1 MFKRIDKIFCIN
13 LISSVDRKEVFSN
26 RFPELV
32 GSSVFE
38 WYTTERD
45 NENPKRG
52 CHNSHKNILELA
64 KKRNYSE
71 IIIFEDDANLCEE
84 LTWEKFVN
92 VVNDIKYPND
102 WKAIQLGY
110 LPFTTSRIKDNET
123 VVQINCSVTTHCYM
137 ANVKT
142 LEIPTYSKGIEVDRV
157 LFCPNYENY
166 FLNKPVI
173 GFYGIFPNMLVK
185 QNGDDST
192 ISLARNF
199 QGQLNY
205 DRDSLM
211 RISLMCNYTFTS
223 AIIIVLLSGFVMA
236 IIMHCIK

>member
-13 LISSVDRKEVFSN
+13 LITSVDRKEEFTR

-32 GSSVFE
+32 NSSIFE
-38 WYTTERD
+38 WYTAERD

-71 IIIFEDDANLCEE
+71 IIIFEDDSNL
-84 LTWEKFVN
+84 LVPWKKFVN

-110 LPFTTSRIKDNET
+110 LPFTTSFVKDNET
-123 VVQINCSVTTHCYM
+123 VVQINCSVTMHCYLV
-137 ANVKT
+137 NVKT
-142 LEIPTYSKGIEVDRV
+142 LEIPTYNKGIEVDRV

-166 FLNKPVI
+166 FLNKHVI

-192 ISLARNF
+192 ISIVRNF
-199 QGQLNY
+199 QGHLNY

-211 RISLMCNYTFTS
+211 RVSLLCNYTFIS
-223 AIIIVLLSGFVMA
+223 VIIIVLLLGFLMA
-236 IIMHCIK
+236 IIMHYSK

>member
-13 LISSVDRKEVFSN
+13 LITSVNRKEVFME

-32 GSSVFE
+32 GSGVFE

-64 KKRNYSE
+64 KKRKYSE
-71 IIIFEDDANLCEE
+71 IIIFEDDANLMVP
-84 LTWEKFVN
+84 WKKFVN

-110 LPFTTSRIKDNET
+110 LPFTVSRIKDNET
-123 VVQINCSVTTHCYM
+123 VVQINCSVTMHCYM

-142 LEIPTYSKGIEVDRV
+142 LNIPEYKKGIEVDRV

-166 FLNKPVI
+166 FLNRPTI
-173 GFYGIFPNMLVK
+173 GFYGIFPNILVK

-192 ISLARNF
+192 ISITRNF
-199 QGQLNY
+199 QGHYDY

-223 AIIIVLLSGFVMA
+223 VIIIVILSGFVMA
-236 IIMHCIK
+236 LIMYHVK